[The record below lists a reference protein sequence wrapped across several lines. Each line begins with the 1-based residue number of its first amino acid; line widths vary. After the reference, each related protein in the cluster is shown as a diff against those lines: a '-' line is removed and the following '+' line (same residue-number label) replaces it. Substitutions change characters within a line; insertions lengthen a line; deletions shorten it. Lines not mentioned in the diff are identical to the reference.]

1 MEKLQ
6 LFGTKIQVEAIQT
19 TEVGGI
25 QLVSNA
31 ENKPASARVTNVGDE
46 VQKVRVGDEI
56 LVDPYMIMAY
66 TLPNTT
72 EINLID
78 EKYVIGKLVPDILG
92 V

>member
-25 QLVSNA
+25 QLVNNA

-46 VQKVRVGDEI
+46 VQKVKVGDEI